1 MVLTIDTNVAPAPSV
16 TNSAGKAQ
24 HIKVDDDANR
34 ENKQAWM
41 SFLLISCYFFK
52 NHSCS

>member
-16 TNSAGKAQ
+16 TKSAGKAQ

-34 ENKQAWM
+34 ENKPSPYEF
-41 SFLLISCYFFK
+41 SFNFMLFF
-52 NHSCS
+52 

>member
-16 TNSAGKAQ
+16 TNNAGKAQ

-34 ENKQAWM
+34 ENKPRLDVFSLNFM
-41 SFLLISCYFFK
+41 LFF
-52 NHSCS
+52 